1 MTKKPQNSSVTTNG
15 DVTHHIVM
23 EPEQQKT
30 LLITAVN
37 PVQKPPR
44 KYDSSPQS
52 ENGATE
58 LTELNRNLLDDNSIQ
73 GEFAL
78 LITFSGKKK
87 STFFLKKMYK

>member
-1 MTKKPQNSSVTTNG
+1 MTANG

-52 ENGATE
+52 ENGGTE
-58 LTELNRNLLDDNSIQ
+58 LTELNRNLLDDNSVQ
-73 GEFAL
+73 GKFD
-78 LITFSGKKK
+78 
-87 STFFLKKMYK
+87 